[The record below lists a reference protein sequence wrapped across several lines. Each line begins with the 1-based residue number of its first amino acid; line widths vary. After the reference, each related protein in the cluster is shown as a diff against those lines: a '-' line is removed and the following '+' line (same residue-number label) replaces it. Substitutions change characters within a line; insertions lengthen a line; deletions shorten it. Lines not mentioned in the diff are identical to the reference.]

1 VPVPFLLEFIMII
14 TPGGAV
20 MGFLGRLVW
29 VKYEVS
35 VTQLRMQAVRTEAHL
50 EAAGHRA
57 AVAEGTAREALT
69 GMNRALETTR
79 GIELVDEKVTELTR
93 YLVDRI
99 EGSTG
104 QRAGR
109 HALPAQ
115 DAPPQIGSGQPQD
128 QEQEDKELS

>member
-1 VPVPFLLEFIMII
+1 MPFLLEFIMII

-29 VKYEVS
+29 VKYETS
-35 VTQLRMQAVRTEAHL
+35 VTQLRMRAVRTEAHL
-50 EAAGHRA
+50 EEADRRA
-57 AVAEGTAREALT
+57 TVAESTAREALT

-99 EGSTG
+99 EGTTG
-104 QRAGR
+104 PRTGR

-115 DAPPQIGSGQPQD
+115 DAPPQIGTGQPQG
-128 QEQEDKELS
+128 QEQEHQEMP

>member
-1 VPVPFLLEFIMII
+1 MPFLLEFIMII

-20 MGFLGRLVW
+20 VGFLGRLVW
-29 VKYEVS
+29 VKYEAS
-35 VTQLRMQAVRTEAHL
+35 VTQLRVRAVRTETYL
-50 EAAGHRA
+50 EAADHRA
-57 AVAEGTAREALT
+57 LVAEDTAREALT

-99 EGSTG
+99 EGTAGS
-104 QRAGR
+104 RAGR
-109 HALPAQ
+109 HALPTQ

-128 QEQEDKELS
+128 QEQEHKEMS